1 MNNIYYIVVKDG
13 DEEKV
18 VSTSNGRPREFL
30 KRKKAQNYIDG
41 RAYLEARDAR
51 IVTEIFNI
59 KHYFKV
65 DI

>member
-1 MNNIYYIVVKDG
+1 MNNIHYIVVKDG

-30 KRKKAQNYIDG
+30 RRKKAQNYIDG
-41 RAYLEARDAR
+41 RAYLEAKDAR
-51 IVTEIFNI
+51 IVIEIFDI
-59 KHYFKV
+59 KQRFRV

>member
-1 MNNIYYIVVKDG
+1 MNNTHYIVVKDG

-18 VSTSNGRPREFL
+18 VSTSNGRPREFSH
-30 KRKKAQNYIDG
+30 RKKAQNYING
-41 RAYLEARDAR
+41 RAYLEVRDAR

-59 KHYFKV
+59 KQRFRV

>member
-1 MNNIYYIVVKDG
+1 MNNIYYIVVNDD
-13 DEEKV
+13 DEKKV

-30 KRKKAQNYIDG
+30 SRKKAQNYING
-41 RAYLEARDAR
+41 RMYLEERDAG

-59 KHYFKV
+59 KHRFRV

>member
-1 MNNIYYIVVKDG
+1 MNNTHYIVVKDG

-30 KRKKAQNYIDG
+30 SRKKAQNYIDG
-41 RAYLEARDAR
+41 RAYLEARGAR
-51 IVTEIFNI
+51 IVIEIFDF
-59 KHYFKV
+59 KHRFRV